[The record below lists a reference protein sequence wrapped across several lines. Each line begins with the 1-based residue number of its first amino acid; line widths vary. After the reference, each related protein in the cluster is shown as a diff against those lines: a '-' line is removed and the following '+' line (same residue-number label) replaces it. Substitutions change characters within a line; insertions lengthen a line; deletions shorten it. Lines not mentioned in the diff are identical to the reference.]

1 MKKLQ
6 LKVPANKNRLQINR
20 AKHEIFHGGVSRGEP
35 FKENLSN
42 YGKLL

>member
-20 AKHEIFHGGVSRGEP
+20 AKHELFQAGALRGEP

-42 YGKLL
+42 YGKL

>member
-6 LKVPANKNRLQINR
+6 LKAPVNKNRLQINR
-20 AKHEIFHGGVSRGEP
+20 AKPEMFHSGAFRGDS

-42 YGKLL
+42 FGKI

>member
-20 AKHEIFHGGVSRGEP
+20 AKYDNVQGSELKVEP
-35 FKENLSN
+35 FKENLGI
-42 YGKLL
+42 YGKL